1 MKNAALIGWTV
12 ILGLVIATPL
22 YASPDEAML
31 ARLSIE
37 RPDALTSAEAEGLL
51 HWLTHESLPVRAWAA
66 ELLLTRDNPYQV
78 SAVWLLAHDPSPI
91 LQQEALEYVQTEC
104 NSRTHLCP
112 PMLRFL
118 IRSKNIQTAS
128 WARIELFQ
136 YEPELALRG
145 ASRVLILDLLSQLSG
160 ELEGDRIVSKRW
172 ALERLNQHAD
182 LEVRETAQRALNYL
196 EP

>member
-1 MKNAALIGWTV
+1 MGWIIV
-12 ILGLVIATPL
+12 LGLALTMPL
-22 YASPDEAML
+22 SAAPDEGML

-37 RPDALTSAEAEGLL
+37 RPDTITSDEAQGLL

-66 ELLLTRDNPYQV
+66 QLLLSRDNPHQV

-91 LQQEALEYVQTEC
+91 LQQEALDYVQTEC

-118 IRSKNIQTAS
+118 IRSKNPQMAS
-128 WARIELFQ
+128 WARIELFE

-145 ASRVLILDLLSQLSG
+145 ASRALVLDLLSQLSG
-160 ELEGDRIVSKRW
+160 ELEGDRGKSRRW
-172 ALERLNQHAD
+172 ALQRLNQHAD

>member
-1 MKNAALIGWTV
+1 MVVLVLLVAMP
-12 ILGLVIATPL
+12 LG
-22 YASPDEAML
+22 ASPDEAML

-37 RPDALTSAEAEGLL
+37 RPNSLTVAEAEGLL

-66 ELLLTRDNPYQV
+66 ELLLTRDNPHQI
-78 SAVWLLAHDPSPI
+78 STVWLLAHDPSPI
-91 LQQEALEYVQTEC
+91 LQHEALNYVQTEC

-118 IRSKNIQTAS
+118 IRSKNPQTAS
-128 WARIELFQ
+128 WARIELFE
-136 YEPELALRG
+136 YDPELALRG
-145 ASRVLILDLLSQLSG
+145 ASRTLLLDLLSQLSG
-160 ELEGDRIVSKRW
+160 ELEGDRGKSRRW

-182 LEVRETAQRALNYL
+182 LEVRETAQRALNYT

>member
-1 MKNAALIGWTV
+1 MPLAA
-12 ILGLVIATPL
+12 A
-22 YASPDEAML
+22 PDEGML

-37 RPDALTSAEAEGLL
+37 RPNTLTSAEAEGLL

-66 ELLLTRDNPYQV
+66 ELLLSRDNPYQV

-91 LQQEALEYVQTEC
+91 LQQEALAYVQTEC
-104 NSRTHLCP
+104 NSRTHLCA

-160 ELEGDRIVSKRW
+160 ELEGDRTASKRW

>member
-1 MKNAALIGWTV
+1 MNHTATKACIFLLGM
-12 ILGLVIATPL
+12 ILAGPVQ
-22 YASPDEAML
+22 ASTDDDML

-37 RPDALTSAEAEGLL
+37 RPSQLDSQESEALL

-66 ELLLTRDNPYQV
+66 QLLLTRENPHQV
-78 SAVWLLAHDPSPI
+78 SAVWLLAHDSSPI
-91 LQQEALEYVQTEC
+91 LQQEAFAYVRTEC

-118 IRSKNIQTAS
+118 IRSKSPEIAA
-128 WARIELFQ
+128 WARIGLFE

-145 ASRVLILDLLSQLSG
+145 ASRATILDLLSQLSG
-160 ELEGDRIVSKRW
+160 ELVGDRADRRRW
-172 ALERLNQHAD
+172 ALERLNQHPD
-182 LEVRETAQRALNYL
+182 LEVRETAQRVLNYF

>member
-1 MKNAALIGWTV
+1 M
-12 ILGLVIATPL
+12 IATPL

-31 ARLSIE
+31 ARLSFE
-37 RPDALTSAEAEGLL
+37 RPDKLTSMEAEGLV

-78 SAVWLLAHDPSPI
+78 STVWLLSHDPSPI
-91 LQQEALEYVQTEC
+91 LQQAALEYVQTEC

-112 PMLRFL
+112 PLLRFL
-118 IRSKNIQTAS
+118 IRSKNAETAS
-128 WARIELFQ
+128 WARLELFG
-136 YEPELALRG
+136 YEPELALHG
-145 ASRVLILDLLSQLSG
+145 ASRDLILDLLSQLSG
-160 ELEGDRIVSKRW
+160 ELESDRADRRRW
-172 ALERLNQHAD
+172 VLERLNQHAD